1 MILLRK
7 KRITFIVFSVFLS
20 ILVFTLIK
28 DKKEIVPTVSLP
40 VSGNTKGEGRILMI
54 FTKKSFLWTVACAFV
69 GLIVGYLPIGVIF
82 QHPFIG
88 IAITLIF
95 ALIGFGIAT
104 LKVPNSSNF
113 ELFRKTG
120 GENIDEIIMRAI
132 KFKKQGKKLY
142 LYHKGGSDNE

>member
-1 MILLRK
+1 MARYTYTIPR
-7 KRITFIVFSVFLS
+7 
-20 ILVFTLIK
+20 
-28 DKKEIVPTVSLP
+28 
-40 VSGNTKGEGRILMI
+40 NTKGEGRILMI

-132 KFKKQGKKLY
+132 KFKKQGKKLSESIQVS
-142 LYHKGGSDNE
+142 LNESIEKENKRKKEKENHEKISKMV

>member
-1 MILLRK
+1 MARYTYTIPR
-7 KRITFIVFSVFLS
+7 
-20 ILVFTLIK
+20 
-28 DKKEIVPTVSLP
+28 
-40 VSGNTKGEGRILMI
+40 NTKGEGRILMI
-54 FTKKSFLWTVACAFV
+54 FTKKSFLWTVACAF
-69 GLIVGYLPIGVIF
+69 GVIF

>member
-1 MILLRK
+1 MARYTYTIPR
-7 KRITFIVFSVFLS
+7 
-20 ILVFTLIK
+20 
-28 DKKEIVPTVSLP
+28 
-40 VSGNTKGEGRILMI
+40 NTKGEGRILMI
-54 FTKKSFLWTVACAFV
+54 FTKKSFLWTVAYAFV

>member
-1 MILLRK
+1 MARYTYTIPR
-7 KRITFIVFSVFLS
+7 
-20 ILVFTLIK
+20 
-28 DKKEIVPTVSLP
+28 
-40 VSGNTKGEGRILMI
+40 NTKGEGRILMI

-95 ALIGFGIAT
+95 A
-104 LKVPNSSNF
+104 SNF

>member
-1 MILLRK
+1 MARYTYTIPR
-7 KRITFIVFSVFLS
+7 
-20 ILVFTLIK
+20 
-28 DKKEIVPTVSLP
+28 
-40 VSGNTKGEGRILMI
+40 NTKGEGRILMI

-69 GLIVGYLPIGVIF
+69 GLIVGYLP
-82 QHPFIG
+82 
-88 IAITLIF
+88 
-95 ALIGFGIAT
+95 

>member
-1 MILLRK
+1 MARYTYTIPR
-7 KRITFIVFSVFLS
+7 
-20 ILVFTLIK
+20 
-28 DKKEIVPTVSLP
+28 
-40 VSGNTKGEGRILMI
+40 NTKGEGRILMI

-113 ELFRKTG
+113 EILRKTG
-120 GENIDEIIMRAI
+120 GENIDEILLRLI
-132 KFKKQGKKLY
+132 KFKKGGKRVY
-142 LYHKGGSDNE
+142 LYWTGGKEDE

>member
-1 MILLRK
+1 MG
-7 KRITFIVFSVFLS
+7 TYN
-20 ILVFTLIK
+20 
-28 DKKEIVPTVSLP
+28 LP
-40 VSGNTKGEGRILMI
+40 RNVKGEGRILFI
-54 FTKKSFLWTVACAFV
+54 FSTKSLITTCIGGAI
-69 GLIVGYLPIGVIF
+69 GLVFYFIFKILGLTIVGFV
-82 QHPFIG
+82 
-88 IAITLIF
+88 ITLIF

>member
-1 MILLRK
+1 MARYTYTIPR
-7 KRITFIVFSVFLS
+7 
-20 ILVFTLIK
+20 
-28 DKKEIVPTVSLP
+28 
-40 VSGNTKGEGRILMI
+40 NTKGEGRILMI

-113 ELFRKTG
+113 
-120 GENIDEIIMRAI
+120 DEIIMRAI

>member
-1 MILLRK
+1 MARYTYTIPR
-7 KRITFIVFSVFLS
+7 
-20 ILVFTLIK
+20 
-28 DKKEIVPTVSLP
+28 
-40 VSGNTKGEGRILMI
+40 NTKGEGRILMI

-82 QHPFIG
+82 QHRFIG

-142 LYHKGGSDNE
+142 LYHKGGSNNE